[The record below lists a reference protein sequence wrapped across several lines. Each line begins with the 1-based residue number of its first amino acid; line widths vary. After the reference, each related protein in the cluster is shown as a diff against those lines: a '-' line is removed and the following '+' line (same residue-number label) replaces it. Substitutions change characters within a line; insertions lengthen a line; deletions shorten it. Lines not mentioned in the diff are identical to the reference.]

1 MNDNKKT
8 YKHCHVPNY
17 EHKSSLYKKHGI
29 SCRLGTIGRGHQSQ
43 GAVKDMYRRILKAKM
58 KEEER
63 QIINESLQE

>member
-8 YKHCHVPNY
+8 YKHCHTP
-17 EHKSSLYKKHGI
+17 KYKTGSAYKRHGI
-29 SCRLGTIGRGHQSQ
+29 SCRLTTFRGHQSQ
-43 GAVKDMYRRILKAKM
+43 GNLKDMYRRILKAKM